1 MNRMK
6 RNVALLAAG
15 QAVMMTGSV
24 LLFATG
30 SLVGQ
35 QLAGNKAL
43 ATLPLALQM
52 AASLAVIIPASFL
65 MARIGRRGGF
75 LLGATLGMAG
85 AALGLYGILAGDFA
99 LFCVAAA
106 LIGLFTGIGNYFR
119 FAAVD
124 AASAAYRARAISY
137 VLAGGV
143 IAAVIGPNL
152 GHWGERLLPGTAF
165 AGAYLALVGLY
176 ALVFLLLTRLDIPRP
191 PAFDA
196 SQGRPLASIL
206 RQPVVAVAVLT
217 GALSYGVMA
226 LIMTATPLAM
236 HGQLHSYHDTAF
248 VIEWHVLGMFAPSFI
263 TGRLIQ
269 RFGVWNIMMSGA
281 LLNIACVA
289 INLGGSSVSHYWLA
303 LLLLGVGWNFLF
315 IGATN
320 LLTTGYAPAEQAKVQ
335 AGNDFLV
342 FGITTLAVLSAGVL
356 QHHFGW
362 RVVNLG
368 VIPGIL
374 LILGALFW
382 LRYATSGRVA
392 VGERP
397 MREQAEP
404 ES

>member
-1 MNRMK
+1 MSPMK

-30 SLVGQ
+30 SLVGH

-65 MARIGRRGGF
+65 MARIGRRAGF
-75 LLGATLGMAG
+75 LLGAVLGMGG
-85 AALGLYGILAGDFA
+85 AALGTYAILGGHFA
-99 LFCVAAA
+99 LFCLAAA

-124 AASAAYRARAISY
+124 AASVEYRARAISY

-143 IAAVIGPNL
+143 IAALIGPNL

-191 PAFDA
+191 QAFDA
-196 SQGRPLASIL
+196 SLGRPLVTIL
-206 RQPVVAVAVLT
+206 RQPVVMVAVIT

-248 VIEWHVLGMFAPSFI
+248 VIEWHVLGMFAPSFV

-269 RFGVWNIMMSGA
+269 RFGVWNIMMTGA
-281 LLNIACVA
+281 LLTIACLA
-289 INLGGSSVSHYWLA
+289 INLAGTSVSHFWVA
-303 LLLLGVGWNFLF
+303 LFLLGVGWNFLF

-335 AGNDFLV
+335 AGNDFVV

-362 RVVNLG
+362 RMVNLG

-374 LILGALFW
+374 VILVALVW
-382 LRYATSGRVA
+382 LRYSAPGHEA
-392 VGERP
+392 AAP
-397 MREQAEP
+397 PPIQEQVEH